1 MSLISYF
8 RWSSAFTLTIEQ
20 KNCEMFGTVDICGI
34 VEEITCF
41 LFLSCQKKGTRTRTY
56 IHAGTCQ
63 SEFAEKSMIAKLK
76 VPYSVCLSFG
86 RCEL

>member
-41 LFLSCQKKGTRTRTY
+41 LFLSCQKKGSFLSVLQIMR
-56 IHAGTCQ
+56 
-63 SEFAEKSMIAKLK
+63 KLRICTVMGK
-76 VPYSVCLSFG
+76 EAIKYKI
-86 RCEL
+86 